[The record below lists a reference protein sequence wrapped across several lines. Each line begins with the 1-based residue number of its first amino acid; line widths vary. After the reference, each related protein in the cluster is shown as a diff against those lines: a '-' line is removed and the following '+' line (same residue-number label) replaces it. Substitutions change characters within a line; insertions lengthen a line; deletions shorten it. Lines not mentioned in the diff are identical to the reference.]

1 MMLNFQNI
9 LQFENLK
16 CFGIILISSIT
27 CILNRNFRIRDAM
40 SDIYY
45 GRIEHPWALDL
56 ENWPEQTMQEIKRL
70 QKYQES
76 IDQHVASLG

>member
-1 MMLNFQNI
+1 
-9 LQFENLK
+9 
-16 CFGIILISSIT
+16 
-27 CILNRNFRIRDAM
+27 M

-45 GRIEHPWALDL
+45 GRIEHPWALDV
-56 ENWPEQTMQEIKRL
+56 ENWPEQTMQEINRL